1 MDTLSLGID
10 FGHGQAHIPRIP
22 TCIFTTSFPG
32 THSTGTNN
40 SQAAFLASTSYEQ
53 SDIRDLGRKAI
64 ISQYR
69 YGGKTS
75 LVIHLLTPLSLTG
88 PETGYS

>member
-22 TCIFTTSFPG
+22 TCLFTTSFPG

-53 SDIRDLGRKAI
+53 SDIAQGPREAK
-64 ISQYR
+64 
-69 YGGKTS
+69 
-75 LVIHLLTPLSLTG
+75 LL
-88 PETGYS
+88 